1 MLYNTIKQKGV
12 YNMSRIEKQMQERL
26 DQYLSAERQ
35 QLVIKA
41 NALVQKT
48 KYALTAQ
55 EQKII
60 LYIIS
65 KVKPLD
71 TEFTTVS
78 IDIKNLCDICG
89 IEYNSKNY
97 INFFSSIKSLADKS
111 FWLEKGSKKQVLFR
125 WFQKVEID
133 EKTLIANITLNDE
146 LKPYLLHLSGNTTRY
161 TLKTILAMRSKYGI
175 RIYELCKSHAY
186 KGRFEIDLDKLKEML
201 EIKDTYDNY
210 KNFRIRV
217 LEPAIEEINAFSEL
231 IVQFKPIRTVRTIT
245 ALAFEISH
253 KTPLELLEIDRN
265 IDIELSKGNSFTAAS
280 GTIIE

>member
-111 FWLEKGSKKQVLFR
+111 FWLEKGSKK
-125 WFQKVEID
+125 
-133 EKTLIANITLNDE
+133 
-146 LKPYLLHLSGNTTRY
+146 Y
-161 TLKTILAMRSKYGI
+161 
-175 RIYELCKSHAY
+175 
-186 KGRFEIDLDKLKEML
+186 
-201 EIKDTYDNY
+201 
-210 KNFRIRV
+210 
-217 LEPAIEEINAFSEL
+217 IEHKK
-231 IVQFKPIRTVRTIT
+231 QRT
-245 ALAFEISH
+245 
-253 KTPLELLEIDRN
+253 
-265 IDIELSKGNSFTAAS
+265 
-280 GTIIE
+280 